1 MHHLDKL
8 LEHLLSHREIGDHTV
23 FHRANGF
30 DVAWDFTQHRLGFM
44 AHRLDGFLAL
54 GATFV
59 ANRHH
64 GWLIEHD
71 TAVTY
76 INQGIG
82 GT

>member
-8 LEHLLSHREIGDHTV
+8 LEHLLSHSEIGNHAV
-23 FHRANGF
+23 FHRTNGF
-30 DVAWDFTQHRLGFM
+30 DIARDLAQHRLGFVT
-44 AHRLDGFLAL
+44 HRLNGLLAL

-71 TAVTY
+71 TAVTN

>member
-8 LEHLLSHREIGDHTV
+8 LEHLLSHREVGYHAV
-23 FHRANGF
+23 FHRANSF
-30 DVAWDFTQHRLGFM
+30 DIARHFAQHGLGFVT
-44 AHRLDGFLAL
+44 HRLDGFLAL
-54 GATFV
+54 GAAFM

-64 GWLIEHD
+64 GWLIEND
-71 TAVTY
+71 TAVTN